1 MARLVVFSRMS
12 PVTGEAEAGNE
23 VWINQDHAMT
33 VEPYIKGSM
42 ITLSNGD
49 KLLVSAAPQ
58 SVVAALSSIPQK
70 GS

>member
-23 VWINQDHAMT
+23 VWVNQDHAMT

-49 KLLVSAAPQ
+49 KLLVSSTPQ
-58 SVVAALSSIPQK
+58 AVVASLASAPTRPA
-70 GS
+70 